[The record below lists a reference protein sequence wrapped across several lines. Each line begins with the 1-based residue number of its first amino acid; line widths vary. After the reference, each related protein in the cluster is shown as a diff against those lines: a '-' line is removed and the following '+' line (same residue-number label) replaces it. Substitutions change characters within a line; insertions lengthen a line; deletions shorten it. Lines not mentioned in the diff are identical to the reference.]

1 MKLITI
7 ILCLA
12 IAVGCFMIARAIV
25 STHQNS
31 KAKAMFTMMMLGF
44 ISLLLELALFEE
56 NIREWKVYV
65 LSFSG
70 PLSASIPIFFIYFLN
85 HPLGLTVNSI
95 RMT

>member
-31 KAKAMFTMMMLGF
+31 KAKVMFTMMMLGF